1 MKSIRELLLS
11 TGVEGLKGVL
21 EMFKVLLEEARSVP
35 PAVFFKKKLFWKF
48 WGKFLENHLQQSAY
62 WKLITMLNMS
72 SAADIFWEF
81 PENT

>member
-35 PAVFFKKKLFWKF
+35 PGVFFKKSCSENF
-48 WGKFLENHLQQSAY
+48 WGNFQKIIYNRAHTE
-62 WKLITMLNMS
+62 S
-72 SAADIFWEF
+72 S
-81 PENT
+81 

>member
-35 PAVFFKKKLFWKF
+35 PAVFFKKSYS
-48 WGKFLENHLQQSAY
+48 ENFGG
-62 WKLITMLNMS
+62 N
-72 SAADIFWEF
+72 F
-81 PENT
+81 